1 MSLSD
6 HLRYLRAKQ
15 GGVGTLEVAQA
26 IGLEKPTA
34 VNLAEKQ
41 YRPIHDEEL
50 VAKLADYYGR
60 PLEEFQWH
68 NARPRK
74 FLTFYI
80 ARALRTKETVSLT
93 LRSGRQLTGTAE
105 WWDMSSVGLRDE
117 NGRLLVIQRH
127 AIIDWPGADSEWQD
141 V

>member
-6 HLRYLRAKQ
+6 HLRYLRAKN
-15 GGVGTLEVAQA
+15 GGLPTDEITQA

-34 VNLAEKQ
+34 VNMAEKQ
-41 YRPIHDEEL
+41 YRPVRDVEL
-50 VAKLADYYGR
+50 IAKLADYYGR
-60 PLEEFQWH
+60 SLEEFQWH

-74 FLTFYI
+74 YLTFYI
-80 ARALRTKETVSLT
+80 ARALETKETVVLT

-105 WWDMSSVGLRDE
+105 WWDLSSVGLRDE

-127 AIIDWPGADSEWQD
+127 AVIDWPGAATDWHD